1 MKLMFFSK
9 SFGYALRGI
18 LYIALTSSE
27 RPRIQVEEIARK
39 LVVPKYFLSKI
50 IKTLVQRDILNS
62 TKGPYGGISLNDK
75 TLSTPLYELLII
87 TSGNRQL
94 DNCVLR
100 LSKCNSK
107 HPCPLHNKM
116 EVCKKE
122 LRQVLTNTR
131 ISDLL
136 CADQPDYIKSIVT
149 I

>member
-1 MKLMFFSK
+1 MFFSK

-50 IKTLVQRDILNS
+50 IKSLVQRDILNS

-100 LSKCNSK
+100 LSKCNSR